1 MTDRELLEE
10 IRLDV
15 AAIKATLAASVRDPA
30 RASGSGPVFPPYGK
44 SKGQPIAG
52 ASVQD
57 LEYYAKGCERSL
69 ADDSK
74 ARWHDKERVL
84 LSAINAELAKHG
96 RSNAAPTG
104 GDDFGGPPEDA
115 DIPF

>member
-15 AAIKATLAASVRDPA
+15 AAIKATLAASVREPA

-57 LEYYAKGCERSL
+57 LEFYASGCARTL
-69 ADDSK
+69 NDPAK
-74 ARWHDKERVL
+74 ARWHDKERAL

-96 RSNAAPTG
+96 QATHAP
-104 GDDFGGPPEDA
+104 DDFSAPADDS

>member
-1 MTDRELLEE
+1 MKSDRELLES
-10 IRLDV
+10 IAIDV
-15 AAIKATLAASVRDPA
+15 AAIKATLASSAREPA

-57 LEYYAKGCERSL
+57 LEYYASGCARTL
-69 ADDSK
+69 NDPAK

-96 RSNAAPTG
+96 RSNAAPEP
-104 GDDFGGPPEDA
+104 DDFGGPPVD
-115 DIPF
+115 DMPF